1 MSILNY
7 DVLRTSK
14 AALDEGLI
22 DQKDYDA
29 VKSSFLRA
37 QQIKAGLDA
46 GFIPEAEYTNVKK
59 AFLESLSIGIPLSG
73 GPTSTNHAPGE
84 AQVCCLHSTPH
95 QAVPMGMRVSR
106 GMISVFCRG
115 NSSAERVTQGTCS
128 ASQASTKPSKELKHR
143 HRAGSCA
150 ISGPCQHRP

>member
-1 MSILNY
+1 MNILNY

-22 DQKDYDA
+22 DQTDYDA

-59 AFLESLSIGIPLSG
+59 AFLESLDIGLPSSG
-73 GPTSTNHAPGE
+73 GPTSMNHAPGE
-84 AQVCCLHSTPH
+84 AQV
-95 QAVPMGMRVSR
+95 
-106 GMISVFCRG
+106 
-115 NSSAERVTQGTCS
+115 
-128 ASQASTKPSKELKHR
+128 
-143 HRAGSCA
+143 
-150 ISGPCQHRP
+150 